1 MSFESKITPDRVQA
15 THIKEGFVM
24 GWIPGEIVSLDDPEK
39 IGRIQVR
46 CPLLSESSNMPNE
59 EDSWVWVTEMFTG
72 NGVPGGSQSPLS
84 VGSLVALIPMFGD
97 PEHLLMFGCIANRQD
112 RPHPDFDRSRGV
124 TGTASPGG
132 TIEISNDQ
140 DGSHFKSFPSKA
152 VQSVAGDGS
161 IMYQSPGKARF
172 HLMQDGGATLENDNA
187 SLTTSPEGNLT
198 ARSLGGAA
206 MNLNQDGTL
215 TIACA
220 EKSTLSLNSKNANLE
235 GPLRH
240 HSRLLKEAK
249 GFLSADLKQGVQLLK
264 NLEKL
269 INHFESGE
277 FGASHF
283 IYEADV
289 VLKRLRDGVATNLPK
304 GMAILEELKDA
315 PPIDLGE
322 SLDGQ
327 IKEGLRIEL
336 DKIVKVAEESVEKDK
351 PGAAIVADVVAKI
364 PEELKKLLAVLD
376 AEEKKA
382 LFARLDAI
390 IPTID
395 ALAYDVVLQRE
406 ALIAEIAPNGW
417 HSIDAIV
424 KMRLHGKLKS
434 MEAAINPKPE
444 RLEKFTIKEEGEWWE
459 DLPDRVESAIG
470 QLGEYSE
477 FAKGDLGIYDL
488 HEGDENLTEQA
499 ISRVFS
505 SHALKS
511 SKYLTKEELADKDR
525 EAKQIEEDKKTTSKL
540 VAGES
545 PLSTLLGEVTH
556 NLIKKTEKT
565 LSIITGGEKSTKGIA
580 PLQTLAFLLTT
591 DDVIFNQKILIDPL
605 KEVAKHFSVGGVTE
619 GDILAKSV
627 EEVLPKACK
636 ELINN
641 LVPVL
646 ESAIEDFSKL
656 IRAVPDEPKGARI
669 TARES
674 FVQMETSRGD
684 KGAVARI
691 GKEGAQL
698 MGPEFAPNLRVS
710 MFADKAEG
718 GMSAGPKGG
727 GIRVER
733 RMAEVLGPERKDGE
747 LPEREEDKP
756 GKGKKGGYKLFSE
769 GQRRKQGGEQEKA
782 TKKPKYDDLEEEE
795 RMVRTSLFADGYGGA
810 GTLSGGRGAGSIVHL
825 EKAETF
831 GPEIELDGKKLR
843 TGSFVFAQEAGS
855 EAADGAISYVARDR
869 AEVLGPEREEGE
881 FKDEQDDAPVSDK
894 DGFDFDLKSVKFKKG
909 GDREEGKKGKFA
921 DAEAKKKLRTCLF
934 ADRKGL
940 VGGKSGGDG
949 ACFSAD
955 ETKSGMH
962 GPAIEIK
969 GEKTRSGMQAAPEE
983 TAMFA
988 PGEGAM
994 TVVGANR
1001 AEMLAPVRDDA
1012 EQDDD
1017 DYEPPSD
1024 FAGFKFTPFVAKS
1037 MEKGGESKEKELEK
1051 PKESKLRSSMCAEK
1065 NGTVSMKSGGE
1076 GACSFVDPAKAGIL
1090 GPAIEK
1096 DGKKVRTEMFAWEND
1111 IGMKGAG
1118 EKAAI
1123 SYVSEKIGE
1132 LLGPQVKDAIGELI
1146 RTNIFADEKS
1156 ATVWAGGKEGAM
1168 TVVTQELAK
1177 MLGPSGKGLLEM
1189 VKTYSQLVGADGV
1202 SKLKLAEKVAELLG
1216 PDGKKAM
1223 QIGMDFV
1230 KLLGPGGSQMAM
1242 AEAGLKLLGIDGKSG
1257 IQMLGNVT
1265 KLLGPGGKIALS
1277 LSPKKL
1283 LSKGLGGMLSMGG
1296 SGTSLSSIGTTVF
1309 RNGSEDGSK
1318 GVGVLLDPK
1327 SGLLSLSSFFSGDH
1341 NKPPVQDDN
1350 DDDDDDK
1357 PEEPVQWDKQAA
1369 RFALQGTNAHVQSF
1383 DEDGTSCNEVLCTPE
1398 AVYVQGKQVI
1408 FRALSDP
1415 EEVGEE
1421 PEILHEFKINED
1433 GVFVNGVNLSVL
1445 SDLQGS
1451 IGSILAR
1458 LLLLESPSG
1467 SSS

>member
-1 MSFESKITPDRVQA
+1 
-15 THIKEGFVM
+15 M
-24 GWIPGEIVSLDDPEK
+24 GWMPGTVVDVNDPEK
-39 IGRIQVR
+39 IGRARVK
-46 CPLLSESSNMPNE
+46 CDLLSETAYLPNE
-59 EDSWVWVTEMFTG
+59 DDGWIPVMEQFTA
-72 NGVPGGSQSPLS
+72 NGVPGGSHSPLGL
-84 VGSLVALIPMFGD
+84 GSLVVLSPMFGD
-97 PEHLLMFGCIANRQD
+97 PTRLIIMGCLHNRVD
-112 RPHPDFDRSRGV
+112 RPHPDFDRSHGV
-124 TGTASPGG
+124 TGSASAGG
-132 TIEISNDQ
+132 TIEINNDK
-140 DGSHFKSFPSKA
+140 DGSYFKTFASKA
-152 VQSVAGDGS
+152 VQSVSGDGS
-161 IMYQSPGKARF
+161 ILQESPGKARV
-172 HLMQDGGATLENDNA
+172 HLMKDGAASIENDNA
-187 SLTTSPEGNLT
+187 SFTASPEGNLN

-206 MNLNQDGTL
+206 INLNKDGTL

-220 EKSTLSLNSKNANLE
+220 EKSQLSLNSKNAHLE
-235 GPLRH
+235 GPLRR
-240 HSRLLKEAK
+240 HSRLLSEAR
-249 GFLSADLKQGVQLLK
+249 GFLSADLDQGVKLLK
-264 NLEKL
+264 QLEKL
-269 INHFESGE
+269 TDGFESGA
-277 FGASHF
+277 FGTSHY
-283 IYEADV
+283 IYEANA
-289 VLKRLRDGVATNLPK
+289 VLRRLRDGVAVNLPK
-304 GMAILEELKDA
+304 GIGILQELKTA
-315 PPIDLGE
+315 PAVDLGE

-327 IKEGLRIEL
+327 LREALRIEL
-336 DKIVKVAEESVEKDK
+336 DKIVNIAEKSVAKDK
-351 PGAAIVADVVAKI
+351 PGSAIVGTALGMI
-364 PEELKKLLAVLD
+364 PKDLKKLLALLD

-390 IPTID
+390 VPTLD
-395 ALAYDVVLQRE
+395 ALRYDVVLQKE
-406 ALIAEIAPNGW
+406 ALIAEIVPNGW

-424 KMRLHGKLKS
+424 RMRLQDKIKG
-434 MEAAINPKPE
+434 MEDTINPKPE
-444 RLEKFTIKEEGEWWE
+444 RLEKFTIKEEKEWWDE
-459 DLPDRVESAIG
+459 LPERVEGAIG

-477 FAKGDLGIYDL
+477 FAKGNMGVYQL
-488 HEGDENLTEQA
+488 HKGDETLTEQA
-499 ISRVFS
+499 VSRVFS
-505 SHALKS
+505 NQDLKAA
-511 SKYLTKEELADKDR
+511 KFLTKEQLADKDR
-525 EAKQIEEDKKTTSKL
+525 EAKQIEEDKKNVDKL

-545 PLSTLLGEVTH
+545 PLSILFGEVTQG
-556 NLIKKTEKT
+556 LIEKTEKT
-565 LSIITGGEKSTKGIA
+565 LSAVLKGQKSIKGIA
-580 PLQTLAFLLTT
+580 PLEALAFLLLR
-591 DDVIFNQKILIDPL
+591 DDVLFNKDILVEPL
-605 KEVAKHFSVGGVTE
+605 KEVAKHFAITNSSD
-619 GDILAKSV
+619 DILQNAV
-627 EEVLPKACK
+627 EKVLPKSCK
-636 ELINN
+636 ELAQKLI
-641 LVPVL
+641 PIL
-646 ESAIEDFSKL
+646 ESAIDDYSKL
-656 IRAVPDEPKGARI
+656 LRAIPDEPKGARI
-669 TARES
+669 TARETY
-674 FVQMETSRGD
+674 VQMESNRGE
-684 KGAVARI
+684 KGAIARI
-691 GKEGAQL
+691 GKEGAQI

-710 MFADKAEG
+710 MFADKAGG
-718 GMSAGPKGG
+718 GMTAGDKGG
-727 GIRVER
+727 GVRVER
-733 RMAEVLGPERKDGE
+733 RMAEILGPERKDGE

-756 GKGKKGGYKLFSE
+756 GKGKKGGYKIFSK
-769 GQRRKQGGEQEKA
+769 GQRRKQGGEQEEA
-782 TKKPKYDDLEEEE
+782 KKRPKYDDLEEKD

-881 FKDEQDDAPVSDK
+881 FKDEQDDPPASDY
-894 DGFDFDLKSVKFKKG
+894 DGFEFDLKSVKFKKG
-909 GDREEGKKGKFA
+909 GDREEGKTGKFA

-962 GPAIEIK
+962 GPAIEIN
-969 GEKTRSGMQAAPEE
+969 GEKTRSGMQAASEE

-1001 AEMLAPVRDDA
+1001 AEMLSPIRNDA
-1012 EQDDD
+1012 TQDDD

-1037 MEKGGESKEKELEK
+1037 MEKGGEAKEKELEK
-1051 PKESKLRSSMCAEK
+1051 PKKSKLRSSMCAEK
-1065 NGTVSMKSGGE
+1065 NGTVAMKSGGD
-1076 GACSFVDPAKAGIL
+1076 GACSFVDPVKSGIL

-1123 SYVSEKIGE
+1123 SYVNEKIGE
-1132 LLGPQVKDAIGELI
+1132 LLGPQVEDAIGELI

-1242 AEAGLKLLGIDGKSG
+1242 AEQGLKLLGMDGKSG
-1257 IQMLGNVT
+1257 LQMLGKVT
-1265 KLLGPGGKIALS
+1265 KLLGPGGKVSLS
-1277 LSPKKL
+1277 ISPKKL

-1341 NKPPVQDDN
+1341 NKPPVEIDDN
-1350 DDDDDDK
+1350 DDDDDK
-1357 PEEPVQWDKQAA
+1357 PEEPIVWDKQAA
-1369 RFALQGTNAHVQSF
+1369 RFALQGRNAHIQSF
-1383 DEDGTSCNEVLCTPE
+1383 NEDGSFCNEVLCTPE
-1398 AVYVQGKQVI
+1398 VVYIQGKKVI
-1408 FRALSDP
+1408 FRSLSDP
-1415 EEVGEE
+1415 KEGME
-1421 PEILHEFKINED
+1421 PETLHEIEINED
-1433 GVFVNGVNLSVL
+1433 GVFVDGVNLSIISEIQL
-1445 SDLQGS
+1445 S
-1451 IGSILAR
+1451 IGSILSR
-1458 LLLLESPSG
+1458 LIVLESSTN
-1467 SSS
+1467 SSSR

>member
-1 MSFESKITPDRVQA
+1 MKDGA
-15 THIKEGFVM
+15 A
-24 GWIPGEIVSLDDPEK
+24 
-39 IGRIQVR
+39 
-46 CPLLSESSNMPNE
+46 
-59 EDSWVWVTEMFTG
+59 
-72 NGVPGGSQSPLS
+72 S
-84 VGSLVALIPMFGD
+84 V
-97 PEHLLMFGCIANRQD
+97 
-112 RPHPDFDRSRGV
+112 
-124 TGTASPGG
+124 
-132 TIEISNDQ
+132 
-140 DGSHFKSFPSKA
+140 
-152 VQSVAGDGS
+152 
-161 IMYQSPGKARF
+161 
-172 HLMQDGGATLENDNA
+172 ENDNA
-187 SLTTSPEGNLT
+187 SFTASPEGNLN

-206 MNLNQDGTL
+206 INLNKDGTL

-220 EKSTLSLNSKNANLE
+220 EKSQLSLNSKNAHLE
-235 GPLRH
+235 GPLRR
-240 HSRLLKEAK
+240 HSRLLSEAR
-249 GFLSADLKQGVQLLK
+249 GFLSADLDQGVKLLK
-264 NLEKL
+264 KLEKL
-269 INHFESGE
+269 TDGFENGA
-277 FGASHF
+277 FGTSHY
-283 IYEADV
+283 IYEANA
-289 VLKRLRDGVATNLPK
+289 VLRRLRDGVAVNLPK
-304 GMAILEELKDA
+304 GIAILQELKSA
-315 PPIDLGE
+315 PAVDLGE

-327 IKEGLRIEL
+327 LREALRIEL
-336 DKIVKVAEESVEKDK
+336 DKIVNIAEKSVAKDK
-351 PGAAIVADVVAKI
+351 PGSAIVGTALGMI
-364 PEELKKLLAVLD
+364 PKDLKKLLALLD

-390 IPTID
+390 VPTLD
-395 ALAYDVVLQRE
+395 ALRYDVVLQKE
-406 ALIAEIAPNGW
+406 ALIAEIVPNGW

-424 KMRLHGKLKS
+424 KMRLQDKIKGL
-434 MEAAINPKPE
+434 EDTINPKPE
-444 RLEKFTIKEEGEWWE
+444 RLEKFTIKEEKEWWD
-459 DLPDRVESAIG
+459 DLPERVEGAIG

-477 FAKGDLGIYDL
+477 FAKGNIGIYNL

-499 ISRVFS
+499 VSRVFS
-505 SHALKS
+505 NQDLKAA
-511 SKYLTKEELADKDR
+511 KHLTKEELADKDR
-525 EAKQIEEDKKTTSKL
+525 EAKQIEEDKKNVDKL

-545 PLSTLLGEVTH
+545 PLSTLFGEVTQG
-556 NLIKKTEKT
+556 LIEKTEKT
-565 LSIITGGEKSTKGIA
+565 LSAVLKGQKSIKGIA
-580 PLQTLAFLLTT
+580 PLEALAFLLLR
-591 DDVIFNQKILIDPL
+591 DDVLFNKDILVEPL
-605 KEVAKHFSVGGVTE
+605 KEVAKHFAVANSSD
-619 GDILAKSV
+619 DILQNAV
-627 EEVLPKACK
+627 EKVLPKSCK
-636 ELINN
+636 ELAQKLI
-641 LVPVL
+641 PIL
-646 ESAIEDFSKL
+646 ESAIDDYSKL
-656 IRAVPDEPKGARI
+656 LRAIPDEPKGARI
-669 TARES
+669 TARETY
-674 FVQMETSRGD
+674 VQMESNRGE
-684 KGAVARI
+684 KGAIARI
-691 GKEGAQL
+691 GKEGVQI

-710 MFADKAEG
+710 MFADKAGG
-718 GMSAGPKGG
+718 GMTAGDKGG
-727 GIRVER
+727 GVRVER
-733 RMAEVLGPERKDGE
+733 RMAEILGPERKDGD
-747 LPEREEDKP
+747 LPEREENKP
-756 GKGKKGGYKLFSE
+756 GEGKKGGYKLFSE

-782 TKKPKYDDLEEEE
+782 TKKPKYDDLKEED

-881 FKDEQDDAPVSDK
+881 FKDEQDEPPASDK
-894 DGFDFDLKSVKFKKG
+894 DGFEFDLKSIKFKKG
-909 GDREEGKKGKFA
+909 GDREEGKTGKFA

-962 GPAIEIK
+962 GPAIEIEGK
-969 GEKTRSGMQAAPEE
+969 KTRSGMQAAPEE
-983 TAMFA
+983 TAIFA
-988 PGEGAM
+988 PGDGAM

-1001 AEMLAPVRDDA
+1001 AEILSPIRNDA

-1024 FAGFKFTPFVAKS
+1024 FAGFKFTPFVAKA
-1037 MEKGGESKEKELEK
+1037 MEKGGESKEKQLEK

-1065 NGTVSMKSGGE
+1065 NGTVAMKSGGD
-1076 GACSFVDPAKAGIL
+1076 GACSFVDPVKSGIL

-1242 AEAGLKLLGIDGKSG
+1242 TEQGLKLLGIDGKSG
-1257 IQMLGNVT
+1257 LQMLGKVT
-1265 KLLGPGGKIALS
+1265 KLLGPGGKVSLS
-1277 LSPKKL
+1277 ISPKKL
-1283 LSKGLGGMLSMGG
+1283 LSKGLGGMLLSMGG

-1341 NKPPVQDDN
+1341 NKPPVDVDN
-1350 DDDDDDK
+1350 DDDDDK
-1357 PEEPVQWDKQAA
+1357 PEEPIAWNHQSA
-1369 RFALQGTNAHVQSF
+1369 RVALQGRNAHIQSF
-1383 DEDGTSCNEVLCTPE
+1383 DEDGSSCNEVLCTPN
-1398 AVYVQGKQVI
+1398 AVYIQGKKIVV
-1408 FRALSDP
+1408 RSLSDP
-1415 EEVGEE
+1415 GEGEE
-1421 PEILHEFKINED
+1421 PETLHEIEVGKD
-1433 GVFVNGVNLSVL
+1433 GVLVDGINLSILTEIQL
-1445 SDLQGS
+1445 SIS
-1451 IGSILAR
+1451 SILSR
-1458 LLLLESPSG
+1458 LIFLESLTSSSG
-1467 SSS
+1467 S